1 MMLNINLEIKILMN
15 KLITVELTETDLHTI
30 YKMADCC
37 LDMCE
42 KRQWQNVSKEEQH
55 EIGAFMDSASILLD
69 RLNKQ
74 LKEE

>member
-1 MMLNINLEIKILMN
+1 MEKTF
-15 KLITVELTETDLHTI
+15 KLVLTETDLHII

-42 KRQWQNVSKEEQH
+42 KRQWQNLSKQEQD
-55 EIGAFMDSASILLD
+55 EIGAFMDSTSILLD

-74 LKEE
+74 LKEGEE

>member
-1 MMLNINLEIKILMN
+1 MEKTF
-15 KLITVELTETDLHTI
+15 KLELTETDLHTI

-42 KRQWQNVSKEEQH
+42 KRQWQNVPKEEQD
-55 EIGAFMDSASILLD
+55 EIGAFMDSASNLLE

-74 LKEE
+74 LKEGEDENLN

>member
-1 MMLNINLEIKILMN
+1 MKQTY
-15 KLITVELTETDLHTI
+15 KLELTDSDLHTI

-42 KRQWQNVSKEEQH
+42 KRQWQKVPKEEQE

-74 LKEE
+74 LKGSEE

>member
-1 MMLNINLEIKILMN
+1 MEKTF
-15 KLITVELTETDLHTI
+15 KLELTDTDLHTI

-42 KRQWQNVSKEEQH
+42 KRQWQNVSKEEQD
-55 EIGAFMDSASILLD
+55 EIGTFMDSASILLD

-74 LKEE
+74 LKEGEDENLN

>member
-1 MMLNINLEIKILMN
+1 MEKTF
-15 KLITVELTETDLHTI
+15 KLELTETDLHTI

-42 KRQWQNVSKEEQH
+42 KRQWQNVSKEEQD
-55 EIGAFMDSASILLD
+55 EIGAFMDSASNLLE

-74 LKEE
+74 LKEGEDENLN

>member
-1 MMLNINLEIKILMN
+1 MEKTF
-15 KLITVELTETDLHTI
+15 KLELTDTDLHTI

-42 KRQWQNVSKEEQH
+42 KRQWQNVSKQEQD
-55 EIGAFMDSASILLD
+55 EIGAFMDSASILLN

-74 LKEE
+74 LKEDAKEKE